1 MNFDYTL
8 YLVTDRQLMSCDS
21 LTEAVEQ
28 AILGG
33 CTMIQLREKELSS
46 LEFYNQA
53 VAVKQVTDKYH
64 IPLIINDRI
73 DIAMAVQA
81 TGVHIGQH
89 DLPAAAVR
97 KVIGENML
105 LGVSASSIAE
115 AIQAQQD
122 GADYLGVGAMFPT
135 GTKTDADSVSME
147 ELQKIR
153 AAVSL
158 PIVVIGGINKGKS
171 DYEIKLKQQEIMQE
185 VGNANMLTKALIDR
199 LINKVYAF
207 PGERIEIEYATQDFL
222 ETKESEKEV

>member
-115 AIQAQQD
+115 AIQAQTVKMKQIFKKPSYYLLSQAMD
-122 GADYLGVGAMFPT
+122 GDEKAI
-135 GTKTDADSVSME
+135 E
-147 ELQKIR
+147 KILAFYDPYISKCCLR
-153 AAVSL
+153 PL
-158 PIVVIGGINKGKS
+158 YDEYGKQTAS
-171 DYEIKLKQQEIMQE
+171 
-185 VGNANMLTKALIDR
+185 
-199 LINKVYAF
+199 
-207 PGERIEIEYATQDFL
+207 
-222 ETKESEKEV
+222 S

>member
-115 AIQAQQD
+115 AIQAQLD
-122 GADYLGVGAMFPT
+122 GADYLGVGAMFLT

-158 PIVVIGGINKGKS
+158 PIVVIGGINKGNAGRFKPMGIDGLAVVSAIIAQS
-171 DYEIKLKQQEIMQE
+171 DIKAAAAELKDLFC
-185 VGNANMLTKALIDR
+185 G
-199 LINKVYAF
+199 
-207 PGERIEIEYATQDFL
+207 
-222 ETKESEKEV
+222 KEKKHGF

>member
-46 LEFYNQA
+46 LEFYTPA
-53 VAVKQVTDKYH
+53 GAVKLVTDKSH
-64 IPLIINDRI
+64 IPLTINDRI

-158 PIVVIGGINKGKS
+158 PIVVIGGINKGNAGRFKPMGLDGLAVVSAIIAQS
-171 DYEIKLKQQEIMQE
+171 DIKAAAAELKDLFC
-185 VGNANMLTKALIDR
+185 G
-199 LINKVYAF
+199 
-207 PGERIEIEYATQDFL
+207 
-222 ETKESEKEV
+222 KEKKNGF

>member
-33 CTMIQLREKELSS
+33 CTMIQLREKELPS

-53 VAVKQVTDKYH
+53 VAVKQVTERYH

-135 GTKTDADSVSME
+135 GTKTDAESVSME

-153 AAVSL
+153 TAVSL
-158 PIVVIGGINKGKS
+158 PIVVIGGINKGNAGRFKPLGIDGLAVVSAIIAQS
-171 DYEIKLKQQEIMQE
+171 DIKAAAAELKDLFC
-185 VGNANMLTKALIDR
+185 G
-199 LINKVYAF
+199 
-207 PGERIEIEYATQDFL
+207 
-222 ETKESEKEV
+222 KEKKHGF

>member
-158 PIVVIGGINKGKS
+158 PIVVIGGINKGNAGRVKPMGIDGLAVVSAIIAQS
-171 DYEIKLKQQEIMQE
+171 DIKAAAAELKDLFC
-185 VGNANMLTKALIDR
+185 G
-199 LINKVYAF
+199 
-207 PGERIEIEYATQDFL
+207 
-222 ETKESEKEV
+222 KEKKNGF

>member
-158 PIVVIGGINKGKS
+158 PIVVIGGINKGNAGRFKPMGIDGLAVVSAIIAQS
-171 DYEIKLKQQEIMQE
+171 DIKAAAAELKDLFC
-185 VGNANMLTKALIDR
+185 V
-199 LINKVYAF
+199 
-207 PGERIEIEYATQDFL
+207 
-222 ETKESEKEV
+222 KEKKNGF